1 MPTMK
6 KRINISLPKEIDA
19 VLTAI
24 AERDAMP
31 TATKA
36 VELLRLA
43 LVVDEDDCWDRFAG
57 ERDTK
62 SARFVAH
69 KKAWG

>member
-1 MPTMK
+1 MPTIK
-6 KRINISLPKEIDA
+6 KRINISLPREIDVA
-19 VLTAI
+19 LTAI

-43 LVVDEDDCWDRFAG
+43 LVVDEDDFLDQLAS

-62 SARFVAH
+62 SARFVTH
-69 KKAWG
+69 KKAWR